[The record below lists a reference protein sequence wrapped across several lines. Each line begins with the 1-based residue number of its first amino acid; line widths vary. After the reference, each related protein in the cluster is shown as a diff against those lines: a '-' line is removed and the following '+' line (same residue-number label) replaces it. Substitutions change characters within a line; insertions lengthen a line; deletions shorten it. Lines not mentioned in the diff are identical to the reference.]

1 MTAPLLSIDNLNVS
15 FTTPRGPV
23 DVVRD
28 VSLALA
34 PGKALALVGESGSG
48 KTVTARTL
56 VGLNAPNARVSADRL
71 EVLGHDASRL
81 SERQWRRL
89 RGKDIGYVLQ
99 DALVSL
105 DPLRTVGQE
114 IDEALRAHGVRGRDE
129 RQSRIFAALR
139 DAGIPD
145 PEVRARQRSG
155 ELSGGLRQR
164 ALIAQATVLNP
175 RLVIAD
181 EPTTALDATVQ
192 AQILELL
199 AGLKEQG
206 RGLIFIS
213 HDLAVVSHLADE
225 IAVMQ
230 NGRIVESGRASEVL
244 GNPRHEYTRQL
255 IDAVP
260 SAAGKGTRLSSVPRV
275 SVAARPSRPST
286 FSSDAPALEARGLVK
301 SYPGPGG
308 TRRTVV
314 DDVSF
319 TLPAGRTLGIV
330 GESGSGKSTTAR
342 IALGLTEPDAGTVT
356 LGGLPWVGAFSG
368 FAHGGGSAAA
378 AAGAAGVAGDGSRAG
393 SDSPAGVTGSG
404 NSGFETG
411 AAGFPPGQVRR
422 GRHSAAH
429 VVSGGSADSGV
440 PLGIVTSVVTE
451 AQRRQHRP
459 DIQLVNQDP
468 LSSFD
473 PRFSVGRVITDAL
486 DAGAVGTAD
495 ERNDRAASLL
505 EQVGLPLDLISR
517 RPLTLSGGQRQ
528 RVAIARALALQPR
541 VLLLDEPVSA
551 LDVSIQAQVLDLL
564 ADLQEQLGLS
574 YLFISHDLGVIHH
587 VSDDVLVMKDGR
599 VVESGTASSLFSNPA
614 TDYTRAL
621 LAAVPEM
628 PARVLPSSPAQGAV
642 S

>member
-1 MTAPLLSIDNLNVS
+1 MSDTRNTDIRTIAEQPLLAIDNLNVS
-15 FTTPRGPV
+15 FTTPRGTV

-34 PGKALALVGESGSG
+34 PGRALALVGESGSG
-48 KTVTARTL
+48 KSVTARSL

-71 EVLGHDASRL
+71 DVLGRDATRL
-81 SERQWRRL
+81 SERQWRGL

-129 RQSRIFAALR
+129 RRDRVHAALR

-206 RGLIFIS
+206 RGLIVIS
-213 HDLAVVSHLADE
+213 HDLALVSHLADE

-230 NGRIVESGRASEVL
+230 HGRIVESGRASEVL
-244 GNPRHEYTRQL
+244 GDPRHAYTRQL

-260 SAAGKGTRLSSVPRV
+260 SAAGKGTRLSAVPRV
-275 SVAARPSRPST
+275 SVASRPTRPSA
-286 FSSDAPALEARGLVK
+286 FSADAPALEARNLVK
-301 SYPGPGG
+301 TYAAPGG

-319 TLPAGRTLGIV
+319 TLAAGKTLGIV

-356 LGGLPWVGAFSG
+356 LGGLPWVG
-368 FAHGGGSAAA
+368 SA
-378 AAGAAGVAGDGSRAG
+378 
-393 SDSPAGVTGSG
+393 
-404 NSGFETG
+404 
-411 AAGFPPGQVRR
+411 VR
-422 GRHSAAH
+422 
-429 VVSGGSADSGV
+429 
-440 PLGIVTSVVTE
+440 TE
-451 AQRRQHRP
+451 ALRRPHRP

-486 DAGAVGTAD
+486 DAGSIGFPG
-495 ERNDRAASLL
+495 ERRDRAAELL
-505 EQVGLPLDLISR
+505 GQVGLPLDLVDR

-564 ADLQEQLGLS
+564 ADLQEQLALS

-587 VSDDVLVMKDGR
+587 VSDDVLVLKDGR
-599 VVESGTASSLFSNPA
+599 VVESGTASSIFTAPA

-621 LAAVPEM
+621 LDAVPDM
-628 PARVLPSSPAQGAV
+628 PARVPAGVVPGAPGAV
-642 S
+642 SGAAPGKPGAPTSTPDHDPAGADR